1 MPTSSSA
8 SARISDNGRTSGNGR
23 ARSATCFGRLA
34 GKRRRTQHLIWA
46 GDQTILSL
54 RFGQGCVMRA
64 LQGITILDLT
74 HMLSGPY
81 GTMLLADMGART
93 IKIEPPQTGE
103 GTRRLLEHS
112 EHYSRNGMGAY
123 FLTLCRNK
131 ESVALDL
138 KSEKGLELFYRLA
151 KHADVV
157 VSNFG
162 AGVTARLKI
171 DYAHL
176 SSINPRII
184 TCSVSG
190 FGESGPA
197 PARPAFDLVA
207 QGMGGGMSLTGYD
220 DGEPL
225 RAGIPI
231 GDLAGGMFGAIGILS
246 ALQARHLTGR
256 GQHIDISMFDCQ
268 LSLLNYMATMYL
280 MSGMAPGRSGN
291 GHFVHVPY
299 NTFRTKTRYLIV
311 AVITDNFW
319 TNLVELLQ
327 DDALR
332 RPEFLTQPGR
342 LANKAFIEERV
353 QRAFQRET
361 CEYWLDALARCRIPA
376 APVNDLE
383 HAFSDPQAL
392 ARNMKVQV
400 PLGDGRV
407 VDEPGNPIKLS
418 ETYEDIYTAPPEI
431 GAHTAAVLREML
443 GLDDS
448 ALAALAADGT
458 IGLAPGR

>member
-1 MPTSSSA
+1 
-8 SARISDNGRTSGNGR
+8 
-23 ARSATCFGRLA
+23 
-34 GKRRRTQHLIWA
+34 
-46 GDQTILSL
+46 
-54 RFGQGCVMRA
+54 MRA
-64 LQGITILDLT
+64 LQDITILDLT

-123 FLTLCRNK
+123 FLTLSRNK

-138 KSEKGLELFYRLA
+138 KSAKGLEIFYGMA
-151 KHADVV
+151 KHADIV

-162 AGVTARLKI
+162 AGVTSRLKI

-176 SSINPRII
+176 SAVNPRII

-190 FGESGPA
+190 FGESGPF

-220 DGEPL
+220 NGEPL

-231 GDLAGGMFGAIGILS
+231 GDLAGGLFGVIGILS

-280 MSGMAPGRSGN
+280 MSGVPPGRSGN

-327 DDALR
+327 DPELQ
-332 RPEFLTQPGR
+332 RPEFRTQPGR
-342 LANKAFIEERV
+342 LANKAYIEERV
-353 QRAFQRET
+353 QKAFERET
-361 CEYWLDALARCRIPA
+361 CEYWLDALAKRRIPA
-376 APVNDLE
+376 APVNDLG
-383 HAFSDPQAL
+383 HAFSDPQAI

-400 PLGDGRV
+400 PLGDGSF
-407 VDEPGNPIKLS
+407 VDEPGNPVKLS
-418 ETYEDIYTAPPEI
+418 ETYEDVYTPPPEV
-431 GAHTAAVLREML
+431 GQHTAKILNEML
-443 GLDDS
+443 GLDDHT
-448 ALAALAADGT
+448 LAALAAEGT
-458 IGLAPGR
+458 IGLSPRR